1 MISSLYM
8 IQVVI
13 RPTRTSLFSQLHR
26 S

>member
-1 MISSLYM
+1 M

-13 RPTRTSLFSQLHR
+13 RPTRTSWFSQLHR

>member
-13 RPTRTSLFSQLHR
+13 RPTRTSWFSQLHR